1 MATICP
7 YCAIEISES
16 AIEAEDGC
24 CPECGA
30 ILAVRSAY
38 DDSEEAEFEDDM
50 GFEFDEDEDDFDDF
64 DDDGIYDDDFEDDFD
79 DDFDDEEDNY

>member
-30 ILAVRSAY
+30 VLSVRSMY
-38 DDSEEAEFEDDM
+38 DDEEDEGNYDD
-50 GFEFDEDEDDFDDF
+50 GYGYDDEDEDYDDMDERDFF
-64 DDDGIYDDDFEDDFD
+64 DDDFEDDFD
-79 DDFDDEEDNY
+79 DADLDDDSKY

>member
-30 ILAVRSAY
+30 VLSVRSMY
-38 DDSEEAEFEDDM
+38 DDEDDE
-50 GFEFDEDEDDFDDF
+50 GNYDDDGYGYDDEDEDFDDMDERDF
-64 DDDGIYDDDFEDDFD
+64 FDDDFEDDFD
-79 DDFDDEEDNY
+79 DADLDDDSKY